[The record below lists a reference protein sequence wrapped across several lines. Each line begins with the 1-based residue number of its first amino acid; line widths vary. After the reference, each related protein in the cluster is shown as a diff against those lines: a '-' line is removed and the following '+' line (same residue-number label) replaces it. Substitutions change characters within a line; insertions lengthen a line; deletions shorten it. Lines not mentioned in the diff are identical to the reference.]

1 MNNSLFAFGVHC
13 HQPVG
18 NHRRVMEECYKKSYE
33 PFFKE
38 LRQFPAVKMNVHIS
52 GSLLEWI
59 VANHPEFVELLGG
72 MIKLGQ
78 VELLG
83 GPFYEAI
90 LPLITESDIGEQI
103 IQYSGYLRKLF
114 GVAPRGMWLPER
126 VWESYLSKP
135 IAMAGM
141 EYTLLDDT
149 HFHAA
154 GWMDDKLHGYYT
166 TEHEGFKLNIFPI
179 LESLRYRIPYAPPK
193 EVTGFIKKIG
203 NEAGGGLKIMM
214 DDVEKFGVW
223 HGSYEHVYVN
233 KWLRNFFKALEKAQ
247 DRGDF
252 ETTGFSHYMD
262 SYLSDGLIYL
272 PCSSYS
278 EMGRWSMPYDAG
290 IKYSPVLNAVKSAS
304 PGKKEDWMKF
314 IRGGFFRNML
324 VKYPES
330 DMMHKKMLRL
340 SREIGFYRDYP
351 EFEKMQKHLFR
362 AQCNCAYW
370 HGIFGGIYMRH
381 LRAAIF
387 HELLQCQKILH
398 RVSGG
403 GDRSGNSG
411 TGYAGYNEVQFSNA
425 EYCLR
430 MLPEIGATVSEFSQ
444 YKSCYNLGFVL
455 RRRREVYHEDLK
467 TAIPAVAGPSK
478 PGETVSEKAPGGVEK
493 DIFYD
498 WYDRNSFISHFFQKD
513 TLLSDF
519 SKSAYGEQGDFVNQV
534 FKRSSENR
542 EGELDFV
549 RTGHVWCGD
558 YFANVIVRKHFS
570 LQKNFTLVYQCKIKN
585 NSDKALRF
593 YPGTEM
599 NLSPSSVRTA
609 HFFVGEQA
617 KKCDTFFDGRG
628 DRVLLHD
635 KKFGVKLDFSYSSA
649 SSRIWMFPV
658 YTVCRLEDG
667 LKKMYQGT
675 SLTFR
680 EELFLK
686 PGEECDRKLVV
697 KVL

>member
-1 MNNSLFAFGVHC
+1 MNNSLVAFGVHC

-18 NHRRVMEECYKKSYE
+18 NHHRVIEDCYKKSYE

-38 LRQFPAVKMNVHIS
+38 LQQFPKIKMNVHIS
-52 GSLLEWI
+52 GSLMEWL
-59 VANHPEFVELLGG
+59 VANHGEFIELLGG
-72 MIKLGQ
+72 MIKKGQ
-78 VELLG
+78 IELMG

-126 VWESYLSKP
+126 VWEPYLAKP
-135 IAMAGM
+135 VAMAGM

-154 GWMDDKLHGYYT
+154 GWMDDRLHGYYT

-179 LESLRYRIPYAPPK
+179 LESLRYRMPYAPPE
-193 EVTGFIKKIG
+193 EVIAFIKKIG
-203 NEAGGGLKIMM
+203 NEAGGGVKIMM

-233 KWLRNFFKALEKAQ
+233 KWLRNFFKVLEVAQ
-247 DRGDF
+247 DNGDF
-252 ETTGFSHYMD
+252 ATTGFANYMD
-262 SYLSDGLIYL
+262 SYPSDGLIYL

-278 EMGRWSMPYDAG
+278 EMGRWSMPYDTG
-290 IKYSPVLNAVKSAS
+290 LKYSPVLNTVKGAS
-304 PGKKEDWMKF
+304 PDKKEDWMRF

-330 DMMHKKMLRL
+330 DMMHKKMLFL
-340 SREIGFYRDYP
+340 SRAIGFYRDYP
-351 EFEKMQKHLFR
+351 EFKKMQKHLFR

-387 HELLQCQKILH
+387 HELLECQKILH
-398 RVSGG
+398 KVSGG
-403 GDRSGNSG
+403 GVVNTNSG
-411 TGYAGYNEVQFSNA
+411 TGYSGYNEIRFCNG

-430 MLPEIGATVSEFSQ
+430 VLPELGAALSEFSQ
-444 YKSCYNLGFVL
+444 YKSCHNMGFVL
-455 RRRREVYHEDLK
+455 RRRREVYHDECKGPDLDG
-467 TAIPAVAGPSK
+467 AGLK
-478 PGETVSEKAPGGVEK
+478 K

-498 WYDRNSFISHFFQKD
+498 WYDRCSFITHFFQKG
-513 TLLSDF
+513 TSLSDF

-534 FKRSSENR
+534 FKQSSGSAA
-542 EGELDFV
+542 GELDFI

-558 YFANVIVRKHFS
+558 QFATVTVEKNFS
-570 LQKNFTLVYQCKIKN
+570 LRGEFVLVFNCKIKN
-585 NSDKALRF
+585 TSGRDLRF
-593 YPGTEM
+593 YTGTEI
-599 NLSPSSVRTA
+599 NLSPSSTRNAVFLIGGREEKCNVL
-609 HFFVGEQA
+609 FDDQA
-617 KKCDTFFDGRG
+617 EKI
-628 DRVLLHD
+628 LLKD
-635 KKFGVKLDFSYSSA
+635 KRYGVEMEFAYSA
-649 SSRIWMFPV
+649 PANVWMFPV
-658 YTVCRLEDG
+658 YTLCRLEDG

-680 EELFLK
+680 EEVFLK
-686 PGEECDRKLVV
+686 PDEVCERTIEV
-697 KVL
+697 KTT